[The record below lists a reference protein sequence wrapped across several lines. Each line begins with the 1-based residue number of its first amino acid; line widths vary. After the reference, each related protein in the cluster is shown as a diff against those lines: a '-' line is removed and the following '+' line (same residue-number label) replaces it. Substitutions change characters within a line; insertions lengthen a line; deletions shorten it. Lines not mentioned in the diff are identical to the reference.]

1 VLRDGIAVVHEP
13 CVLHHSLGL
22 LLVRRRA
29 LDEAIVELAKAV
41 ELEPDV
47 ARFTHVYAVAL
58 HSVGRTRDA
67 LRVLEDAQ
75 RRAPHDPEIAAALAS
90 IRDN

>member
-1 VLRDGIAVVHEP
+1 
-13 CVLHHSLGL
+13 
-22 LLVRRRA
+22 
-29 LDEAIVELAKAV
+29 
-41 ELEPDV
+41 
-47 ARFTHVYAVAL
+47 
-58 HSVGRTRDA
+58 VGRTRDA